1 MVFLNDQFYRTC
13 PPPLLQCCGHIKR
26 LNAVP
31 LYSCCKKELACVNIL
46 PGWSVMID
54 EGPQTFVIFHL
65 MCLKFT
71 ELYAV
76 TLSLMHAPSHCP
88 THSLKDPFGRS

>member
-1 MVFLNDQFYRTC
+1 MTDFIELA
-13 PPPLLQCCGHIKR
+13 PLLQCCGHIKR

-31 LYSCCKKELACVNIL
+31 LSSCCKKELACVDI
-46 PGWSVMID
+46 SVSD

-88 THSLKDPFGRS
+88 TNVR